1 MISINSVSFRY
12 PGSESW
18 VLKEASVDIEQGEF
32 TAIIGGN
39 GAGKSTLCKTLNG
52 LIPSYYVGDFEG
64 TVMVDGLNA
73 ASTSVAVLSEKVAYV
88 YQDFENQLVRPTV
101 LDEAIFSPLNFGY
114 PDYMERG
121 REALRILGLSHLEK
135 EHIWQLSGGQKH
147 LVALA
152 GALSLQPEILII
164 DEPVA
169 QLDPAHAIELYDK
182 LRMLNE
188 EYNKTII
195 VIEHHTEFIAN
206 YCSSV
211 IMMEQGS
218 VLWKKPVKHGLS
230 LVEELMDKNIHPPQV
245 TQAMF
250 QLKREQKPKLFPI
263 TVQEAKAE
271 IEGKYEILPGPHL
284 FFSQVSQVKGVET
297 ITMDEVD
304 YGYKTITR
312 KRKSIINELSLT
324 CYEGE
329 RIALVGSNGAGK
341 STLLKMISGLVKP
354 QGGSM
359 LVNGQSTSKLSMEQ
373 LAEKVAYIYQ
383 NPEEMF
389 IEDSIYKDIDYFL
402 KARKIADRRE
412 FIEEIIQRFHLE
424 ELRERDGRLLSGG
437 QQRRASLAIGIAMK
451 PSIVLLD
458 EPTASL
464 DIATRKDMMKML
476 NNLNGFVKTA
486 IVATHDMELV
496 AEWASRVIVLKG
508 GIILDDTTPHTLFSN
523 PALLREA
530 SLVAPQI
537 VTLSKE
543 VNMYPAAITTE
554 EFLSRVKQVGVG
566 GGSVECVSKAL

>member
-1 MISINSVSFRY
+1 MISIESVSFRY
-12 PGSESW
+12 PGAENW
-18 VLKEASVDIEQGEF
+18 VLQDASVEIEKGEF

-39 GAGKSTLCKTLNG
+39 GAGKSTICKTMNG

-64 TVMVDGLNA
+64 TVLVDGLNA
-73 ASTSVAVLSEKVAYV
+73 QTASVAALSKKVAYV

-101 LDEAIFSPLNFGY
+101 LEEAIFSPLNFGY

-121 REALRILGLSHLEK
+121 KEALRILGLSHLEK

-152 GALSLQPEILII
+152 GAISLQPEILII

-182 LRMLNE
+182 LKMLNE
-188 EYNKTII
+188 VYNKTII

-218 VLWKKPVKHGLS
+218 VRWKKPVKHALS
-230 LVEELMDKNIHPPQV
+230 LVDELKEKNIHPPQV
-245 TQAMF
+245 TQAMH
-250 QLKREQKPKLFPI
+250 QLKKENMPELYPI
-263 TVQEAKAE
+263 TVQEAKEEMA
-271 IEGKYEILPGPHL
+271 GKYEILSSPHL
-284 FFSQVSQVKGVET
+284 VVPKENGVET
-297 ITMDEVD
+297 ISIKDVE

-312 KRKSIINELSLT
+312 KRKTIINKLSLD

-329 RIALVGSNGAGK
+329 KIALVGSNGAGK
-341 STLLKMISGLVKP
+341 STLLKMIAGLIKP
-354 QGGSM
+354 QKGTLFVDDNS
-359 LVNGQSTSKLSMEQ
+359 VAKLSMEQ

-389 IEDSIYKDIDYFL
+389 IEENIYKDIEYFL
-402 KARKIADRRE
+402 KVRKTENRDD
-412 FIEEIIQRFHLE
+412 FIEEIIQRFNLS
-424 ELRERDGRLLSGG
+424 ELKERDGRLLSGG

-464 DIATRKDMMKML
+464 DIATRKDMMVML
-476 NNLNGFVKTA
+476 NDLKSLVKTT
-486 IVATHDMELV
+486 IVASHDMELV
-496 AEWASRVIVLKG
+496 AEWASRVIVLKDG
-508 GIILDDTTPHTLFSN
+508 CILDDTTPHELFSK
-523 PALLREA
+523 PDLLREA

-537 VTLSKE
+537 VTLSQE
-543 VNMYPAAITTE
+543 VKMYPAAISPE
-554 EFLSRVKQVGVG
+554 EFLSRVKPIHVG
-566 GGSVECVSKAL
+566 GERVVSKAL